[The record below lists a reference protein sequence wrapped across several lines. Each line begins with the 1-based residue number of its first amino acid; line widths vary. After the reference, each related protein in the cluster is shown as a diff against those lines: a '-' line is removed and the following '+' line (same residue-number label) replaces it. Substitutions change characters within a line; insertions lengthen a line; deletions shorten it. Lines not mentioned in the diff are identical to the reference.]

1 MILKILQKSKLGDIK
16 GVKKNWIKILNT
28 VLNIMISWQGRSEK
42 KRGGKKR

>member
-42 KRGGKKR
+42 KRGEKKR